1 MALATRSA
9 AMGGHTTGVVTEQ
22 IVPTSRLVSYLTG
35 FVVQPNK
42 AIVGRNAFAHESG
55 IHQDGVL
62 KNPLNFEIMTPQS
75 VGLTSNQLTIGKLS
89 GRRGLQG
96 KLHDLGYDL
105 DGEALDEVYRQAID
119 LADAKKE
126 VTDADLL
133 ALVEQRSSGVPSSI
147 AIVGWSVTSSH
158 GGNATGSA
166 TISMGGEER
175 TAEST
180 GNGPVNALFRAVD
193 EAVQPVLG
201 WHPTLTEYEIKAVDR
216 RRGRPGPGPGP
227 LPAIV
232 RRGSGRAR
240 RDRPRALHQ
249 HHRGLARGVR
259 RRGQQAPR
267 RGDQRRVR
275 GLRLAAQR

>member
-133 ALVEQRSSGVPSSI
+133 ALVEQRSSGVPS
-147 AIVGWSVTSSH
+147 
-158 GGNATGSA
+158 
-166 TISMGGEER
+166 
-175 TAEST
+175 
-180 GNGPVNALFRAVD
+180 
-193 EAVQPVLG
+193 Q
-201 WHPTLTEYEIKAVDR
+201 
-216 RRGRPGPGPGP
+216 
-227 LPAIV
+227 
-232 RRGSGRAR
+232 R
-240 RDRPRALHQ
+240 RDRRLERDLVPRRQRHGHRDDQ
-249 HHRGLARGVR
+249 HG
-259 RRGQQAPR
+259 RRGAER
-267 RGDQRRVR
+267 RGDRERPGQRLVPAPSTRR
-275 GLRLAAQR
+275 SSRSSAGTRR